1 MFNMQKKES
10 LENVF
15 HNENILKFTDI
26 NVYLTSKFMFRYYHG
41 DVHDVFQTFLYL
53 TLMCM
58 NIILDKVVIII
69 CLVWKIIW
77 VNGVF
82 YIEVW

>member
-1 MFNMQKKES
+1 MFNMLKRES

-26 NVYLTSKFMFRYYHG
+26 SVYLTSKFMFRYYHG
-41 DVHDVFQTFLYL
+41 DVPDDFQNFLYL

-58 NIILDKVVIII
+58 NIILDKVVIIM

-82 YIEVW
+82 DI